1 MVERRGR
8 KSIPRLNFK
17 KYLNVAEHFYQAA
30 KDSLELDYWTASGVL
45 IVHSAIAYSD
55 ALCIKLS
62 GVKSIGENHEDAI
75 ALLESTVGY
84 TSEKSSALNQFRRI
98 IEEKTKVSYLGELYS
113 SSQTKEMWKRLE
125 RFRKWSLEILNR

>member
-8 KSIPRLNFK
+8 KSVPRHNFK
-17 KYLNVAEHFYQAA
+17 KYFDVAEHFYKAA

-62 GVKSIGENHEDAI
+62 GIKSIGENHEDAI
-75 ALLESTVGY
+75 ALLESTVGE
-84 TSEKSSALNQFRRI
+84 TVEKSSALNQLRRI
-98 IEEKTKVSYLGELYS
+98 IEEKTRVSYLGELYTP
-113 SSQTKEMWKRLE
+113 SQTKEMMKRLE
-125 RFRKWSLEILNR
+125 RFRKWTLEILNR